1 MMAGGRSSRMD
12 DSASWLQAKKKNMD
26 FNGMSIFNPSNRFHP
41 KHLHLFPMVF
51 PMAKMGPLLAAQLCH
66 QHVPPCKLLTIRDST
81 GFESPRIAKKN
92 HSKMVKRRHA
102 GTCLSRGEWNECFSM
117 KHMFSTIETPHP
129 IILLRAPGN

>member
-1 MMAGGRSSRMD
+1 MD
-12 DSASWLQAKKKNMD
+12 DSASWLQEKKNMD
-26 FNGMSIFNPSNRFHP
+26 FNGISIFNPSNRFHP